1 MPELDS
7 SVKTELDPSVVD
19 VVNKTIAPMG
29 RSMIR
34 EFAEKFAKI
43 PGLIKLTLGE
53 PNFNVPEHVKD
64 AAIESIKENKSHYSD
79 QKGFLS
85 LRAAVSGYLNK
96 QFNLKYDPE
105 SEVIITIGATE
116 AIFDS
121 LGAII
126 NPGDK
131 VIIPTP
137 TFALYIPIV
146 KILGGI
152 PVQVNTTA
160 DGFRLTGKHLEQ
172 VIEKEGPDKVKAMV
186 LNFPGNPTGFVYSKD
201 QLQEIVDVVKDKSM
215 FVISDEIYAELTY
228 GHKHVSLAELMPGKT
243 IIINGLSKSHAMTGY
258 RIGYIAGPKDFV
270 EQANKMHA
278 FTVTAPSNP
287 AQFAAEEALT
297 NGIEDPV
304 YMRDIYQ
311 DRRDFLV
318 DQLNDMGYVTKM
330 PEGAFYTFSK
340 IPEKYHLSSIEFANK
355 LANEGLV
362 GVTPGVAF
370 GDGGE
375 GHFRISYAAS
385 MEDIQEAMKRLRKFT
400 NNL

>member
-7 SVKTELDPSVVD
+7 SVKN
-19 VVNKTIAPMG
+19 VVNETLAPMG
-29 RSMIR
+29 RSQIR
-34 EFAEKFAKI
+34 IFAEKFAKI

-53 PNFNVPEHVKD
+53 PDFNVPEHVKN

-79 QKGFLS
+79 QTGFLS
-85 LRAAVSGYLNK
+85 LRKAISGYLDK
-96 QFNLKYDPE
+96 QFDLQYDPATE
-105 SEVIITIGATE
+105 IIVTIGATE

-121 LGAII
+121 LAAII

-160 DGFRLTGKHLEQ
+160 DGFRLTGKKLEE
-172 VIEKEGPDKVKAMV
+172 VIEEEGPDKVKALM
-186 LNFPGNPTGFVYSKD
+186 LNFPGNPTGFVYSQA
-201 QLQEIVDVVKDKSM
+201 QLQELVDVVKDKNM

-228 GHKHVSLAELMPGKT
+228 GHKHISLAKLLPGKT
-243 IIINGLSKSHAMTGY
+243 LLINGLSKSHAMTGY
-258 RIGYIAGPKDFV
+258 RIGYVAGPKDFIT
-270 EQANKMHA
+270 QAGKMHA

-287 AQFAAEEALT
+287 AQFAAQEALE
-297 NGIEDPV
+297 NGIDDPV
-304 YMRDIYQ
+304 AMKKVYQ
-311 DRRDFLV
+311 ERRDYLV
-318 DQLNDMGYVTKM
+318 EQLNNLGYETKT

-340 IPEKYHLSSIEFANK
+340 IPEKFHLTSIEFADK
-355 LANEGLV
+355 LATEGLV

-370 GDGGE
+370 VEGGE
-375 GHFRISYAAS
+375 GHFRISYASS
-385 MEDIQEAMKRLRKFT
+385 MEDIKEAMKRLRKFT
-400 NNL
+400 ESL

>member
-7 SVKTELDPSVVD
+7 SVKN
-19 VVNKTIAPMG
+19 VVNETIAPMG

-43 PGLIKLTLGE
+43 PGLVKLTLGE

-85 LRAAVSGYLNK
+85 LREAISGYLDK
-96 QFNLKYDPE
+96 QFDLQYDPE
-105 SEVIITIGATE
+105 SEVVVTIGATE
-116 AIFDS
+116 AIFDTFA
-121 LGAII
+121 AII

-152 PVQVNTTA
+152 PVQVDTTA
-160 DGFRLTGKHLEQ
+160 DGFQLTGKHLAK
-172 VIEKEGPDKVKAMV
+172 VIEEEGEDKVKALM

-201 QLQEIVDVVKDKSM
+201 QLQELVDVVKDKNM
-215 FVISDEIYAELTY
+215 YVVSDEIYAELTY
-228 GHKHVSLAELMPGKT
+228 SHKHFSMAKLLPGKT
-243 IIINGLSKSHAMTGY
+243 ILINGLSKSHAMTGY
-258 RIGYIAGPKDFV
+258 RIGYIAGPTDFV

-287 AQFAAEEALT
+287 AQFAAEEALK
-297 NGIEDPV
+297 NGIDDPIA
-304 YMRDIYQ
+304 MKKIYQ
-311 DRRDFLV
+311 ERRDYLV
-318 DQLNDMGYVTKM
+318 DQLNDMGYETIL

-340 IPEKYHLSSIEFANK
+340 IPEKFGLSSIEFADK
-355 LANEGLV
+355 LATEGLV

-370 GDGGE
+370 GKGGE

-400 NNL
+400 ESL

>member
-7 SVKTELDPSVVD
+7 SVKN
-19 VVNKTIAPMG
+19 VVNETIAPMG

-43 PGLIKLTLGE
+43 PGLVKLTLGE
-53 PNFNVPEHVKD
+53 PNFNVPEHVKN
-64 AAIESIKENKSHYSD
+64 AAIESIKENESHYSD

-85 LRAAVSGYLNK
+85 LREAVSGYLDK
-96 QFNLKYDPE
+96 QFDLQYDPE
-105 SEVIITIGATE
+105 TEIVITIGATE

-121 LGAII
+121 LAAII

-146 KILGGI
+146 QVLGGI
-152 PVQVNTTA
+152 PVQVDTTA
-160 DGFRLTGKHLEQ
+160 DGFRMTGKHLEE
-172 VIEKEGPDKVKAMV
+172 VIQQEEPDKVKAMM

-201 QLQEIVDVVKDKSM
+201 QLQEIVDVVKDKNM

-228 GHKHVSLAELMPGKT
+228 GHKHVSLAKLMPGKT
-243 IIINGLSKSHAMTGY
+243 ILINGLSKSHAMTGY

-287 AQFAAEEALT
+287 AQFAAEEALK
-297 NGIEDPV
+297 NGIEDPIA
-304 YMRDIYQ
+304 MRDIYQ
-311 DRRDFLV
+311 ERRDFLV
-318 DQLNDMGYVTKM
+318 DQLNDMGYKTAL
-330 PEGAFYTFSK
+330 PEGAFYTFSE
-340 IPEKYHLSSIEFANK
+340 IPAEYNLSSIDFANK
-355 LANEGLV
+355 LATEGLV

-370 GDGGE
+370 GKGGE

-400 NNL
+400 DSL

>member
-7 SVKTELDPSVVD
+7 SVKN
-19 VVNKTIAPMG
+19 VVNETIAPMG

-43 PGLIKLTLGE
+43 PGLVKLTLGE
-53 PNFNVPEHVKD
+53 PNFNVPEHVKA
-64 AAIESIKENKSHYSD
+64 AAIESIKENESHYSD

-85 LRAAVSGYLNK
+85 LREAISGYLDK
-96 QFNLKYDPE
+96 QFDLQYD
-105 SEVIITIGATE
+105 SETEVVVTIGATE
-116 AIFDS
+116 AIFDTFA
-121 LGAII
+121 AII

-152 PVQVNTTA
+152 PVQVDTTA
-160 DGFRLTGKHLEQ
+160 DGFQLTGKHLAK
-172 VIEKEGPDKVKAMV
+172 VIEEEGEDKVKALM

-201 QLQEIVDVVKDKSM
+201 QLQELVDVVKDKNM
-215 FVISDEIYAELTY
+215 YVVSDEIYAELTY
-228 GHKHVSLAELMPGKT
+228 SHKHFSMAKLLPGKT
-243 IIINGLSKSHAMTGY
+243 ILINGLSKSHAMTGY

-287 AQFAAEEALT
+287 AQFAAEEALK
-297 NGIEDPV
+297 NGIDDPIA
-304 YMRDIYQ
+304 MKKIYQ
-311 DRRDFLV
+311 ERRDYLV
-318 DQLNDMGYVTKM
+318 DQLNDMGYETIL

-340 IPEKYHLSSIEFANK
+340 IPEKFGLSSIEFADK
-355 LANEGLV
+355 LATEGLV

-370 GDGGE
+370 GKGGE

-400 NNL
+400 ESL

>member
-7 SVKTELDPSVVD
+7 SVKN
-19 VVNKTIAPMG
+19 VVNETIAPMG

-43 PGLIKLTLGE
+43 PGLVKLTLGE
-53 PNFNVPEHVKD
+53 PNFNVPEHVKT

-85 LRAAVSGYLNK
+85 LREAISGYLDK
-96 QFNLKYDPE
+96 QFDLQYDPE
-105 SEVIITIGATE
+105 SEVVVTIGATE
-116 AIFDS
+116 AIFDTFA
-121 LGAII
+121 AII

-131 VIIPTP
+131 VIITTP

-152 PVQVNTTA
+152 PVQVDTTA
-160 DGFRLTGKHLEQ
+160 DGFQLTGKHLAK
-172 VIEKEGPDKVKAMV
+172 VIEEEGEDKVKALM

-201 QLQEIVDVVKDKSM
+201 QLQELVDVVKDKNM
-215 FVISDEIYAELTY
+215 YVVSDEIYAELTY
-228 GHKHVSLAELMPGKT
+228 SHKHFSMAKLLPGKT
-243 IIINGLSKSHAMTGY
+243 ILINGLSKSHAMTGY

-287 AQFAAEEALT
+287 AQFAAEEALK
-297 NGIEDPV
+297 NGIDDPIA
-304 YMRDIYQ
+304 MKKIYQ
-311 DRRDFLV
+311 ERRDYLV
-318 DQLNDMGYVTKM
+318 DQLNDMGYETIL

-340 IPEKYHLSSIEFANK
+340 IPEKFGLSSIEFADK
-355 LANEGLV
+355 LATEGLV

-370 GDGGE
+370 GKGGE

-400 NNL
+400 ESL

>member
-7 SVKTELDPSVVD
+7 SVKN
-19 VVNKTIAPMG
+19 VVNETIAPMG

-43 PGLIKLTLGE
+43 PGLVKLTLGE

-64 AAIESIKENKSHYSD
+64 AAIESIKENESHYSD

-85 LRAAVSGYLNK
+85 LREAISGYLDK
-96 QFNLKYDPE
+96 QFDLKYDPE
-105 SEVIITIGATE
+105 TEIIVTIGATE

-121 LGAII
+121 IAAII

-146 KILGGI
+146 KILGGV
-152 PVQVNTTA
+152 PVQVDTTD
-160 DGFRLTGKHLEQ
+160 DGFCMTGKHLEE
-172 VIEKEGPDKVKAMV
+172 VIQAEGPDKVKAMM
-186 LNFPGNPTGFVYSKD
+186 LNFPGNPTGFVYSKE
-201 QLQEIVDVVKDKSM
+201 QLQEIVDVVKDKNM

-228 GHKHVSLAELMPGKT
+228 GYKHLSLAKLMPGKT
-243 IIINGLSKSHAMTGY
+243 ILINGLSKSHAMTGY

-270 EQANKMHA
+270 EEANKMHA

-287 AQFAAEEALT
+287 AQFAAEEALK
-297 NGIEDPV
+297 NGIDDPIA
-304 YMRDIYQ
+304 MRKIYQ
-311 DRRDFLV
+311 ERRDYLV
-318 DQLNDMGYVTKM
+318 GELNDMGYETIL

-340 IPEKYHLSSIEFANK
+340 IPAKYNLDSIEFANK
-355 LANEGLV
+355 LAEEGLV

-370 GDGGE
+370 GKGGE

-400 NNL
+400 DNL

>member
-7 SVKTELDPSVVD
+7 SVKNVINE
-19 VVNKTIAPMG
+19 TIAPMG

-43 PGLIKLTLGE
+43 PGLVKLTLGE
-53 PNFNVPEHVKD
+53 PNFNVPEHVKT

-85 LRAAVSGYLNK
+85 LREAISGYLDK
-96 QFNLKYDPE
+96 QFDLQYDPE
-105 SEVIITIGATE
+105 SEVVVTIGATE
-116 AIFDS
+116 AIFDTFA
-121 LGAII
+121 AII

-152 PVQVNTTA
+152 PVQVDTTA
-160 DGFRLTGKHLEQ
+160 DGFQLTGKHLAK
-172 VIEKEGPDKVKAMV
+172 VIEEEGEDKVKALM

-201 QLQEIVDVVKDKSM
+201 QLQELVDVVKDKNM
-215 FVISDEIYAELTY
+215 YVVSDEIYAELTY
-228 GHKHVSLAELMPGKT
+228 SHKHFSMAKLLPGKT
-243 IIINGLSKSHAMTGY
+243 ILINGLSKSHAMTGY

-287 AQFAAEEALT
+287 AQFAAEEALK
-297 NGIEDPV
+297 NGIDDPIA
-304 YMRDIYQ
+304 MKKIYQ
-311 DRRDFLV
+311 ERRDYLV
-318 DQLNDMGYVTKM
+318 DQLNDMGYETIL
-330 PEGAFYTFSK
+330 PEGAFYTFSR
-340 IPEKYHLSSIEFANK
+340 IPEKFGLSSIEFADK
-355 LANEGLV
+355 LATEGLV

-370 GDGGE
+370 GKGGE

-400 NNL
+400 ESL

>member
-7 SVKTELDPSVVD
+7 SVKN
-19 VVNKTIAPMG
+19 VVNETIAPMG

-43 PGLIKLTLGE
+43 PGLVKLTLGE
-53 PNFNVPEHVKD
+53 PNFNVPEHVKA
-64 AAIESIKENKSHYSD
+64 AAIESIKENESHYSD

-85 LRAAVSGYLNK
+85 LREAISGYLDK
-96 QFNLKYDPE
+96 QFDLQYDPE
-105 SEVIITIGATE
+105 TEVVVTIGATE
-116 AIFDS
+116 AIFDTFA
-121 LGAII
+121 AII

-152 PVQVNTTA
+152 PIQVDTTA
-160 DGFRLTGKHLEQ
+160 DGFQLTGKHLAK
-172 VIEKEGPDKVKAMV
+172 VIEEEGEDKVKALM

-201 QLQEIVDVVKDKSM
+201 QLQELVDVVKDKNM
-215 FVISDEIYAELTY
+215 YVVSDEIYAELTY
-228 GHKHVSLAELMPGKT
+228 SHKHFSMTKLLPGKT
-243 IIINGLSKSHAMTGY
+243 ILINGLSKSHAMTGY

-287 AQFAAEEALT
+287 AQFAAEEALK
-297 NGIEDPV
+297 NGIDDPIA
-304 YMRDIYQ
+304 MKKIYQ
-311 DRRDFLV
+311 ERRDYLV
-318 DQLNDMGYVTKM
+318 DQLNDMGYETIL

-340 IPEKYHLSSIEFANK
+340 IPEKFGLSSIEFADK
-355 LANEGLV
+355 LATEGLV

-370 GDGGE
+370 GKGGE

-400 NNL
+400 ESL

>member
-1 MPELDS
+1 
-7 SVKTELDPSVVD
+7 
-19 VVNKTIAPMG
+19 MG

-43 PGLIKLTLGE
+43 PGLVKLTLGE

-64 AAIESIKENKSHYSD
+64 AAIESIKENESHYSD

-85 LRAAVSGYLNK
+85 LREAISGYLDK
-96 QFNLKYDPE
+96 QFDLKYDPE
-105 SEVIITIGATE
+105 TEIIVTIGATE

-121 LGAII
+121 LAAII

-146 KILGGI
+146 KILGGV
-152 PVQVNTTA
+152 PVQVDTTD
-160 DGFRLTGKHLEQ
+160 DGFCMTGKHLEE
-172 VIEKEGPDKVKAMV
+172 VIQAEGPDKVKAMM
-186 LNFPGNPTGFVYSKD
+186 LNFPGNPTGFVYSKE
-201 QLQEIVDVVKDKSM
+201 QLQEIVDVVKDKNM

-228 GHKHVSLAELMPGKT
+228 GHKHLSLAKLMPGKT
-243 IIINGLSKSHAMTGY
+243 ILINGLSKSHAMTGY

-270 EQANKMHA
+270 EEANKMHA

-287 AQFAAEEALT
+287 AQFAAEEALK
-297 NGIEDPV
+297 NGIDDPIS
-304 YMRDIYQ
+304 MRKIYQ
-311 DRRDFLV
+311 ERRDYLV
-318 DQLNDMGYVTKM
+318 GELNDMGYETVL

-340 IPEKYHLSSIEFANK
+340 IPAKYNLDSIEFANK
-355 LANEGLV
+355 LAEEGLV

-370 GDGGE
+370 GKGGE

-400 NNL
+400 DNL

>member
-7 SVKTELDPSVVD
+7 SVKN
-19 VVNKTIAPMG
+19 VVNETLAPMG
-29 RSMIR
+29 RSQIR
-34 EFAEKFAKI
+34 IFAEKFAKI

-53 PNFNVPEHVKD
+53 PDFNVPEHVKN

-79 QKGFLS
+79 QTGFLS
-85 LRAAVSGYLNK
+85 LRKAISGYLDK
-96 QFNLKYDPE
+96 QFDLQYDPATE
-105 SEVIITIGATE
+105 IIVTIGATE

-121 LGAII
+121 LAAII

-160 DGFRLTGKHLEQ
+160 DGFRLTGKKLEE
-172 VIEKEGPDKVKAMV
+172 VIEEEGPDKVKALM
-186 LNFPGNPTGFVYSKD
+186 LNFPGNPTGFVYSQA
-201 QLQEIVDVVKDKSM
+201 QLQELVDVVKDKNM

-228 GHKHVSLAELMPGKT
+228 GHKHISLAKLLPGKT
-243 IIINGLSKSHAMTGY
+243 LLINGLSKSHAMTGY
-258 RIGYIAGPKDFV
+258 RIGYVAGPKDFIT
-270 EQANKMHA
+270 QAGKMHA

-287 AQFAAEEALT
+287 AQFAAQEALE
-297 NGIEDPV
+297 NGIDDPV
-304 YMRDIYQ
+304 AMKKVYQ
-311 DRRDFLV
+311 ERRDYLV
-318 DQLNDMGYVTKM
+318 EQLNNLGYETKT

-340 IPEKYHLSSIEFANK
+340 IPEKFHLTSIEFADK
-355 LANEGLV
+355 LATEGLV

-370 GDGGE
+370 GEGGE
-375 GHFRISYAAS
+375 GHFRISYASS
-385 MEDIQEAMKRLRKFT
+385 MEDIKEAMKRLRKFT
-400 NNL
+400 ESL

>member
-1 MPELDS
+1 MPELDA
-7 SVKTELDPSVVD
+7 SVKN
-19 VVNKTIAPMG
+19 VVNETIAPMG
-29 RSMIR
+29 RSKIR

-53 PNFNVPEHVKD
+53 PNFNVPEHIKA
-64 AAIESIKENKSHYSD
+64 AAIESITENESHYSD

-85 LRAAVSGYLNK
+85 LRKAISDYLNK
-96 QFNLKYDPE
+96 QFDLQYDPE
-105 SEVIITIGATE
+105 SEVIVTIGATE

-121 LGAII
+121 LAAII

-152 PVQVNTTA
+152 PVQVDTTA
-160 DGFRLTGKHLEQ
+160 DGFRLTGEHLEQ
-172 VIEKEGPDKVKAMV
+172 VIQAQGPDSVKALM
-186 LNFPGNPTGFVYSKD
+186 LNFPGNPTGFVYSESD
-201 QLQEIVDVVKDKSM
+201 LQEIVDVVKDKNM

-228 GHKHVSLAELMPGKT
+228 GHKHLSLAKLMPGKT
-243 IIINGLSKSHAMTGY
+243 VLINGLSKSHAMTGY
-258 RIGYIAGPKDFV
+258 RIGYIAAPKDFV

-287 AQFAAEEALT
+287 AQFAAEEALA
-297 NGIEDPV
+297 NGIDDPIE
-304 YMRDIYQ
+304 MRDIYQ
-311 DRRDFLV
+311 QRRDYLV
-318 DQLNDMGYVTKM
+318 EQLNDLGYETPM

-340 IPEKYHLSSIEFANK
+340 IPEKYHLTSVEFANK
-355 LANEGLV
+355 LAEEGLV

-370 GDGGE
+370 GEGGE

-385 MEDIQEAMKRLRKFT
+385 MKDIQEAMKRLRVFT
-400 NNL
+400 ESLLETVE

>member
-7 SVKTELDPSVVD
+7 SVKNI
-19 VVNKTIAPMG
+19 VNETIAPMG
-29 RSMIR
+29 RSQIR

-43 PGLIKLTLGE
+43 PGLVKLTLGE
-53 PNFNVPEHVKD
+53 PDFNVPEHVKD

-85 LRAAVSGYLNK
+85 LREAISSYLNK
-96 QFNLKYDPE
+96 QFDLQYDPE
-105 SEVIITIGATE
+105 TEVVVTIGATE

-121 LGAII
+121 LAAII

-152 PVQVNTTA
+152 PIQVNTTD
-160 DGFRLTGKHLEQ
+160 DGFRLTGERLAE
-172 VIEKEGPDKVKAMV
+172 VIDEEGADNVKAMM
-186 LNFPGNPTGFVYSKD
+186 LNFPGNPTGFVYSQD
-201 QLQEIVDVVKDKSM
+201 QLQEIIDVVKDKNM

-228 GHKHVSLAELMPGKT
+228 GHKHVSLAKLMPGKT
-243 IIINGLSKSHAMTGY
+243 ILINGLSKSHAMTGY
-258 RIGYIAGPKDFV
+258 RIGYIAGPKDFI

-297 NGIEDPV
+297 NGIEDPIP
-304 YMRDIYQ
+304 MKKIYQ
-311 DRRDFLV
+311 ERRDYLV
-318 DQLNDMGYVTKM
+318 DQLNDMGYKTAL
-330 PEGAFYTFSK
+330 PEGAFYTFSA
-340 IPEKYHLSSIEFANK
+340 IPDKFNLTSVEFANK
-355 LANEGLV
+355 LAEEGLV

-370 GDGGE
+370 GEGGE
-375 GHFRISYAAS
+375 GHFRISYASS

-400 NNL
+400 ESL

>member
-7 SVKTELDPSVVD
+7 SVKN
-19 VVNKTIAPMG
+19 VVNETIAPMG

-34 EFAEKFAKI
+34 EFAEKFAKV
-43 PGLIKLTLGE
+43 PGLVKLTLGE

-64 AAIESIKENKSHYSD
+64 AAIESIKENESHYSD

-85 LRAAVSGYLNK
+85 LREAISGYLDK
-96 QFNLKYDPE
+96 QFDLQYDPE
-105 SEVIITIGATE
+105 TEIIVTIGATE

-121 LGAII
+121 LAAII

-146 KILGGI
+146 KILGGV
-152 PVQVNTTA
+152 PVQIDTTA
-160 DGFRLTGKHLEQ
+160 DGFRMTGKRLEE
-172 VIEKEGPDKVKAMV
+172 VIQAEGPENVKAMM

-201 QLQEIVDVVKDKSM
+201 ELQEIVDVVKDKNM

-228 GHKHVSLAELMPGKT
+228 GHKHLSLAKLMPGKT
-243 IIINGLSKSHAMTGY
+243 ILINGLSKSHAMTGY
-258 RIGYIAGPKDFV
+258 RIGYIAAPKDFV

-287 AQFAAEEALT
+287 AQYAAQEALT
-297 NGIEDPV
+297 NGIDDPIA
-304 YMRDIYQ
+304 MRDIYQ
-311 DRRDFLV
+311 ERRDFLV
-318 DQLNDMGYVTKM
+318 AQLNDMGYETAL

-340 IPEKYHLSSIEFANK
+340 IPTKYNLSSIDFANK
-355 LANEGLV
+355 LAEEGLV

-370 GDGGE
+370 GKGGE
-375 GHFRISYAAS
+375 GYFRISYAAS
-385 MEDIQEAMKRLRKFT
+385 MEDIQEAMKRLKKFT
-400 NNL
+400 ASL